1 MGHKCFTRKIAYLL
15 AGVALVVSSF
25 DVQASQTGK
34 SIDEL
39 EKEKQKAQEWVGEL
53 NEQKNSLQGD
63 LEEFNRQLSDIS
75 VQINDLE
82 EQIKEKETAIEVT
95 GEELEE
101 AESTRK
107 SQYER
112 MKLRIQFI
120 YEKGNV
126 NIISVFLG
134 SKSLSDFLNKAEYVG
149 EINRY
154 DNELLDTYQKTCKQ
168 VAEKEEQLKTE
179 KSDLVALQED
189 MEQKKEEVSGL
200 VARTQENIQAKQ
212 KEITGAQGTISQYET
227 QIAEMKAYEEELERK
242 KAQEAKRLAEEQ
254 KKKAEEQKKKEEAQK
269 AAQAQNAA
277 SGQNTQSK
285 PQTAAPP
292 QDTKPDKE
300 ETSSGGGTAPSNASD
315 LAMLAAL
322 VECEAGGESYEGQLA
337 VASVVVNRVKSG
349 SFPNTISGVIYQ
361 GGQFSPVASGRFA
374 VVLSNGA
381 NSSCTQ
387 AASAALSGGTNIGC
401 LYFCRASSGVA
412 GTVIGNHVFY

>member
-168 VAEKEEQLKTE
+168 VA
-179 KSDLVALQED
+179 
-189 MEQKKEEVSGL
+189 
-200 VARTQENIQAKQ
+200 N
-212 KEITGAQGTISQYET
+212 
-227 QIAEMKAYEEELERK
+227 
-242 KAQEAKRLAEEQ
+242 
-254 KKKAEEQKKKEEAQK
+254 
-269 AAQAQNAA
+269 
-277 SGQNTQSK
+277 NTDS
-285 PQTAAPP
+285 T
-292 QDTKPDKE
+292 
-300 ETSSGGGTAPSNASD
+300 
-315 LAMLAAL
+315 
-322 VECEAGGESYEGQLA
+322 
-337 VASVVVNRVKSG
+337 
-349 SFPNTISGVIYQ
+349 
-361 GGQFSPVASGRFA
+361 
-374 VVLSNGA
+374 
-381 NSSCTQ
+381 
-387 AASAALSGGTNIGC
+387 
-401 LYFCRASSGVA
+401 
-412 GTVIGNHVFY
+412 